1 MKKVNPYTL
10 YLSGVLNENQY
21 LSEVEN
27 NVVTPDN
34 KNVPDNKGVS
44 VDNKDL
50 LQSFQAVR
58 EPKNGDRAYSMYHGK
73 MFVGVLYFEGKP
85 RGKESA
91 SGHMGSWYPDHLKQA
106 EGYRMSAHL
115 MFPPF
120 SWVKNPFKVH
130 EHGGLSVGYEGPIVW
145 DQKEGM
151 FYAPA
156 DSD

>member
-10 YLSGVLNENQY
+10 YLSGVLSENQY
-21 LSEVEN
+21 LSEVEAPEVNN
-27 NVVTPDN
+27 NVAGA
-34 KNVPDNKGVS
+34 NKG
-44 VDNKDL
+44 L
-50 LQSFQAVR
+50 LQSFDAAR
-58 EPKNGDRAYSMYHGK
+58 EPKNGDKAYSLYDGK
-73 MFVGVLYFEGKP
+73 MFVGVLYFEGKI
-85 RGKESA
+85 GAKEGTT
-91 SGHMGSWYPDHLKQA
+91 GHMGAYYPDHLKQA
-106 EGYRMSAHL
+106 QGYRVSAHL

-120 SWVKNPFKVH
+120 SWVKNPIKVH